1 VNNHFF
7 QIPTRDSAE
16 AERELNQCLSTHRV
30 LAVDRRWVDLGEN
43 SFWAICV
50 DCLDRS
56 IAPTSNK
63 SGSNQR
69 PRIDYKELLS
79 PQEFARFAE
88 LRNLRKE
95 LAGEDGV
102 PVYTV
107 FTNEQLAQIV
117 QQGVSSKSELQKID
131 GVGESRVEKYGER
144 LLNYL
149 QAGRK
154 EGETSEE
161 SVSTDP

>member
-1 VNNHFF
+1 MSFRFF
-7 QIPTRDSAE
+7 QIPARGSAE
-16 AERELNQCLSTHRV
+16 AEHELNQFLSTQRV

-50 DCLDRS
+50 DCLDQSVLRPDS
-56 IAPTSNK
+56 K
-63 SGSNQR
+63 SSSNQR
-69 PRIDYKELLS
+69 PRIDYKEVLS
-79 PQEFARFAE
+79 PDEFARFAS
-88 LRNLRKE
+88 LRDLPKE

-117 QQGVSSKSELQKID
+117 QQAVSSKSELQKID
-131 GVGESRVEKYGER
+131 GVGEARIEKYGER
-144 LLNYL
+144 LLNHL
-149 QAGRK
+149 RAGRK

-161 SVSTDP
+161 SVFPDH